1 LWQRILEK
9 TKASGRGTEMP
20 VRIQVRDAASEARRE
35 VVRISREMESLSKY
49 PSSEDLAKHLKALTK
64 ALDRFFSEVSAA

>member
-1 LWQRILEK
+1 
-9 TKASGRGTEMP
+9 MP
-20 VRIQVRDAASEARRE
+20 ARIQVRDAASEARRE
-35 VVRISREMESLSKY
+35 VARISRELESLSKY